1 MRFLGS
7 IHLAVGLLLVA
18 FLGGFYTDFKAN
30 QLHHQS
36 MRIQLGLERMLRLN
50 QGLTS
55 VIAMAVLEKNSLRAA
70 SYQSLQIEFDA
81 TMQEVLQL
89 TQTMTL
95 AGDVLALS
103 QEQQALRTVES
114 RVFDLMRQE
123 KWPDAYQ
130 VLLASDYGMALK
142 LYEINSEAAV
152 GALSIELTNTAR
164 EHDQLRKLTLSLR
177 LVAILLLLWAGW
189 RYSVRLQTE
198 LAEQLRLRVALAQA
212 NTELEDKVQ
221 QRTQALEE
229 VNHQLE
235 VLSVTDALTRL
246 ANRRRFDAVWLDE
259 WQRALRQA
267 TPLAVIMLDVDHFKA
282 YNDHYGHQQ
291 GDECLRRVGEVLLTT
306 VRRAGELV
314 ARYGGE
320 EFVVVLPGTSVIHAM
335 AVAESIRANIQ
346 AAGIAH
352 AHSGVAAVVTV
363 SLGVAVGIPTQGD
376 ARDALVHA
384 ADAALYRA
392 KDQGRNRVVLSDID
406 RGKGSPRMRASTDR
420 PSSIT
425 ASA

>member
-18 FLGGFYTDFKAN
+18 FVGGFYTDFKAN

-229 VNHQLE
+229 VNHQLA

-376 ARDALVHA
+376 ACDALVHA

-406 RGKGSPRMRASTDR
+406 RGKGAPRMRASTDR

>member
-18 FLGGFYTDFKAN
+18 FVGGFYTDFKAN

-376 ARDALVHA
+376 APDALVHA

-406 RGKGSPRMRASTDR
+406 RGKGTPRMRASTDR

>member
-7 IHLAVGLLLVA
+7 IHLAVGLLLVT
-18 FLGGFYTDFKAN
+18 FVGGFYTEFKAN

-406 RGKGSPRMRASTDR
+406 RGKGTPRMRASTDR

>member
-123 KWPDAYQ
+123 KWPEAYQ

-142 LYEINSEAAV
+142 LYEINSEAAM

-392 KDQGRNRVVLSDID
+392 KDQGRNRVVLSDSD
-406 RGKGSPRMRASTDR
+406 RGKGTPRMRASTDR

>member
-18 FLGGFYTDFKAN
+18 FVGGFYTDFKAN

-123 KWPDAYQ
+123 KWSDAYQ

-376 ARDALVHA
+376 VRDALVHA

-406 RGKGSPRMRASTDR
+406 RGKGTPRMRASTDR

>member
-18 FLGGFYTDFKAN
+18 FVGGFYTDFKAN

-81 TMQEVLQL
+81 TMQEVLQQ

-376 ARDALVHA
+376 VRDALVHA

>member
-18 FLGGFYTDFKAN
+18 FVGGFYTDFKAN

-221 QRTQALEE
+221 QRTKALEE

>member
-18 FLGGFYTDFKAN
+18 FVGGFYTDFKAN

-130 VLLASDYGMALK
+130 VLLASDYGMTLK

>member
-18 FLGGFYTDFKAN
+18 FVGGFYTDFKAN

-89 TQTMTL
+89 TQTMIL

-130 VLLASDYGMALK
+130 VLLASDYGMTLK

-376 ARDALVHA
+376 VRDALVHA

-406 RGKGSPRMRASTDR
+406 RGKGTPRMRASTDR

>member
-221 QRTQALEE
+221 QRTHALEE

-376 ARDALVHA
+376 VRDALVHA

-406 RGKGSPRMRASTDR
+406 RGKGTPRMRASTDR

>member
-346 AAGIAH
+346 AGGIAH

-392 KDQGRNRVVLSDID
+392 KDQGRNRVVLSDSD
-406 RGKGSPRMRASTDR
+406 RGKGTPRMRASTDR

>member
-7 IHLAVGLLLVA
+7 IHLAVGLLLVT
-18 FLGGFYTDFKAN
+18 FVGGFYTDFKAN

-130 VLLASDYGMALK
+130 VLLASDYGVALK
-142 LYEINSEAAV
+142 LYEINSEAVV

-392 KDQGRNRVVLSDID
+392 KNQGRNRVVLSDID

>member
-18 FLGGFYTDFKAN
+18 FVGGFYTDFKAN

-189 RYSVRLQTE
+189 RYSVRLQSE

-376 ARDALVHA
+376 VRDALVHA

-406 RGKGSPRMRASTDR
+406 RGKGTPRMRASTDR

>member
-18 FLGGFYTDFKAN
+18 FVGGFYTDFKAN

-406 RGKGSPRMRASTDR
+406 RGKGTPRMRASTDR

>member
-18 FLGGFYTDFKAN
+18 FVGGFYTDFKAN

-198 LAEQLRLRVALAQA
+198 QAEQLRLRVALAQA

-376 ARDALVHA
+376 VRDALVHA

>member
-18 FLGGFYTDFKAN
+18 FVGGFYTDFKAN

-103 QEQQALRTVES
+103 QEQQVLRTVES

-306 VRRAGELV
+306 LRRAGELV

-406 RGKGSPRMRASTDR
+406 RGKGAPRMRASTDR

>member
-18 FLGGFYTDFKAN
+18 FVGGFYTDFKAN

-81 TMQEVLQL
+81 TMQDVLQL

-246 ANRRRFDAVWLDE
+246 ANRRRFDAVWLGE

-363 SLGVAVGIPTQGD
+363 SLGVAVGIPAQGD

>member
-7 IHLAVGLLLVA
+7 IHLAVGLLLVT
-18 FLGGFYTDFKAN
+18 FVGGFYTDFKAN

-376 ARDALVHA
+376 VRDALVHA

>member
-7 IHLAVGLLLVA
+7 IYLAVGLLLVA
-18 FLGGFYTDFKAN
+18 FVGGFYTDFKAN

-376 ARDALVHA
+376 VRDALVHA

-406 RGKGSPRMRASTDR
+406 RGKGTPRMRASTDR

>member
-18 FLGGFYTDFKAN
+18 FVGGFYTDFKAN

-130 VLLASDYGMALK
+130 MLLASDYGMALK

-363 SLGVAVGIPTQGD
+363 SLGVAVGIPAQGD
-376 ARDALVHA
+376 VRDALVHA

-406 RGKGSPRMRASTDR
+406 RGKGTPRMRASTDR

>member
-18 FLGGFYTDFKAN
+18 FVGGFYTDFKAN

-130 VLLASDYGMALK
+130 VLLASDYGMTLK

-392 KDQGRNRVVLSDID
+392 KDQGRNRVVLSDSD

>member
-18 FLGGFYTDFKAN
+18 FVGGFYTDFKAN

-142 LYEINSEAAV
+142 LYEINSEDAV

-189 RYSVRLQTE
+189 RYSVRLQSE

-376 ARDALVHA
+376 VRDALVHA

-406 RGKGSPRMRASTDR
+406 RGKGTPRMRASTDR

>member
-18 FLGGFYTDFKAN
+18 FVGGFYTDFKAN

-36 MRIQLGLERMLRLN
+36 MRIQLALERMLRLN

-55 VIAMAVLEKNSLRAA
+55 DIAMAVLEKNSLRAA

-177 LVAILLLLWAGW
+177 LVA
-189 RYSVRLQTE
+189 SMT
-198 LAEQLRLRVALAQA
+198 
-212 NTELEDKVQ
+212 
-221 QRTQALEE
+221 
-229 VNHQLE
+229 
-235 VLSVTDALTRL
+235 TR
-246 ANRRRFDAVWLDE
+246 
-259 WQRALRQA
+259 
-267 TPLAVIMLDVDHFKA
+267 
-282 YNDHYGHQQ
+282 
-291 GDECLRRVGEVLLTT
+291 C
-306 VRRAGELV
+306 
-314 ARYGGE
+314 
-320 EFVVVLPGTSVIHAM
+320 
-335 AVAESIRANIQ
+335 
-346 AAGIAH
+346 
-352 AHSGVAAVVTV
+352 
-363 SLGVAVGIPTQGD
+363 
-376 ARDALVHA
+376 
-384 ADAALYRA
+384 
-392 KDQGRNRVVLSDID
+392 
-406 RGKGSPRMRASTDR
+406 MR
-420 PSSIT
+420 I
-425 ASA
+425 

>member
-7 IHLAVGLLLVA
+7 IHLAVGLLLVT
-18 FLGGFYTDFKAN
+18 FVGGFYTDFKAN

-164 EHDQLRKLTLSLR
+164 EHDQLRKLTLSLQ
-177 LVAILLLLWAGW
+177 LVASLLLLWAGW

-221 QRTQALEE
+221 QRTHALEE

-376 ARDALVHA
+376 APDALVHA

>member
-18 FLGGFYTDFKAN
+18 FVGGFYTDFKAN

-363 SLGVAVGIPTQGD
+363 SLGVAVGIPMQGD

>member
-7 IHLAVGLLLVA
+7 IHLAVGLLLVT
-18 FLGGFYTDFKAN
+18 FVGGFYTDFKAN

-89 TQTMTL
+89 TQTMIL

-130 VLLASDYGMALK
+130 VLLASDYGMTLK

-259 WQRALRQA
+259 WQRALRQV

-376 ARDALVHA
+376 VRDALVHA

-406 RGKGSPRMRASTDR
+406 RGKGTPRMRASTDR

>member
-18 FLGGFYTDFKAN
+18 FVGGFYTDFKAN

-81 TMQEVLQL
+81 TMQEVLQQ

>member
-18 FLGGFYTDFKAN
+18 FVGGFYTDFKAN

-306 VRRAGELV
+306 LRRAGELV

>member
-18 FLGGFYTDFKAN
+18 FVGGFYTDFKAN

-103 QEQQALRTVES
+103 QEQQVLRTVES

-306 VRRAGELV
+306 LRRAGELV

-406 RGKGSPRMRASTDR
+406 RGKGTPRMRASTDR

>member
-7 IHLAVGLLLVA
+7 IHLAVGLLLVT
-18 FLGGFYTDFKAN
+18 FVGGFYTDFKAN

-291 GDECLRRVGEVLLTT
+291 GDECLRQVGEVLLTT

-376 ARDALVHA
+376 VRDALVHA

-406 RGKGSPRMRASTDR
+406 RGKGTPRMRASTDR

>member
-18 FLGGFYTDFKAN
+18 FVGGFYTDFKAN

-376 ARDALVHA
+376 VRDALVHA

-406 RGKGSPRMRASTDR
+406 RGKGAPRMRASTDR

>member
-18 FLGGFYTDFKAN
+18 FVGGFYTDFKAN

-70 SYQSLQIEFDA
+70 SYQSIQIEFDA

>member
-18 FLGGFYTDFKAN
+18 FVGGFYTDFKAN

-70 SYQSLQIEFDA
+70 GYQSLQIEFDA

-406 RGKGSPRMRASTDR
+406 RGKGTPRMRASTDR

>member
-18 FLGGFYTDFKAN
+18 FVGGFYTDFKAN

-81 TMQEVLQL
+81 TMQEVLQQ

-406 RGKGSPRMRASTDR
+406 RGKGTPRMRASTDR

>member
-7 IHLAVGLLLVA
+7 IYLAVGLLLVA
-18 FLGGFYTDFKAN
+18 FVGGFYTDFKAN

-152 GALSIELTNTAR
+152 GALSIELTTTAR

-177 LVAILLLLWAGW
+177 LVAILLLLWASW

-291 GDECLRRVGEVLLTT
+291 GDECLRQVGEVLLTT

-346 AAGIAH
+346 AAGMAH

>member
-18 FLGGFYTDFKAN
+18 FVGGFYTDFKAN

-50 QGLTS
+50 QGLAS

-130 VLLASDYGMALK
+130 VLLASDYGMTLK

-376 ARDALVHA
+376 VRDALVHA

-406 RGKGSPRMRASTDR
+406 RGKGTPRMRASTDR